1 MRGDLACYGAAGGC
15 VDRPQQR
22 QRGQGPTGA
31 PRTLHDIEPTSID
44 IYTVAEDEDL
54 GSHFE
59 PFTSGDL
66 RVLELYDRLCGE
78 LGESTFFNAKV
89 MFRFG
94 PGTELIHA
102 GFDALR
108 SMAMS
113 FRQLWL
119 QKEPAQFHRVLRVL
133 REHAKPA
140 SGAFDIVV
148 VLDGLGRRYKAA
160 RREVLMKH
168 VWEGD
173 PFGEAKETFDAERVI
188 NDWLNSGL
196 FHTDNEAVARVTSW
210 SPTAYEF
217 SVIKALHHVTGVMW
231 ELHLVVV
238 AALANTEPEN
248 AAVA

>member
-1 MRGDLACYGAAGGC
+1 M
-15 VDRPQQR
+15 
-22 QRGQGPTGA
+22 PTGA
-31 PRTLHDIEPTSID
+31 PRTLRDIGPTSID
-44 IYTVAEDEDL
+44 IYTIVGGEDL
-54 GSHFE
+54 GSRFE
-59 PFTSGDL
+59 SFTSGDL
-66 RVLELYDRLCGE
+66 RVLELYDRLCSE
-78 LGESTFFNAKV
+78 LGKSTFFNARV

-94 PGTELIHA
+94 AGTELTHA

-133 REHAKPA
+133 REHTKP
-140 SGAFDIVV
+140 SNGAFDV
-148 VLDGLGRRYKAA
+148 VLVLDELGRRYKDA

-173 PFGEAKETFDAERVI
+173 PFGEPKETFDAERVI

-196 FHTDNEAVARVTSW
+196 FHTDSEAVARVTSW

-231 ELHLVVV
+231 ELHLMVV
-238 AALANTEPEN
+238 AALAHAKPVDK
-248 AAVA
+248 AMA